1 MQLYKFFSF
10 SNVYAMDRKI
20 VAIEPLE
27 VVTIKH
33 KHSFSIHIID
43 MRIFNSVTISV
54 EFFDENGNY
63 VERARLQLTGDDYS
77 NWGADDNYLINYVAA
92 KYGMQ
97 IKETVEPVTD
107 PNAPVPYPVLP
118 VPYPV
123 PQVIE

>member
-1 MQLYKFFSF
+1 
-10 SNVYAMDRKI
+10 MDRKI

-63 VERARLQLTGDDYS
+63 VERARLQLAGDDYS

-107 PNAPVPYPVLP
+107 PNAPTPYPVPP

-123 PQVIE
+123 PPVIE

>member
-1 MQLYKFFSF
+1 VQLYKFFSF

-63 VERARLQLTGDDYS
+63 VERARLQLAGDDYS

-107 PNAPVPYPVLP
+107 PNAPTPYPVPP

-123 PQVIE
+123 PPVIE